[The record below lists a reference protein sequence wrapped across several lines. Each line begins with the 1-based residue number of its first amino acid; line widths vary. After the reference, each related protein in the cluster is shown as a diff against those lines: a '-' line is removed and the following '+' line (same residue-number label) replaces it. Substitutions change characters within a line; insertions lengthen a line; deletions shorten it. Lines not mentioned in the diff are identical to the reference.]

1 MSRPIKPNAMEKQI
15 HPFVDKRIED
25 YCKQNTSAESEELR
39 YIDRQ
44 THLKFLK
51 PNMISGN
58 WQGNL
63 LKLLSYLVKPKNVLE
78 IGTFTAYASLCLADG
93 LADGG
98 TVHTIEKDPLLEEFI
113 RNTIKKF
120 GYEERIRL
128 YIGSAL
134 EVIDSIETDFDM
146 IFIDADKANYP
157 AYLDKCVG
165 RLRKGGLLVADN
177 ILWYGKVVL
186 PVKESDKETKAI
198 MRFNETISRDERFLS
213 LILPL
218 RDGLMV
224 AMKR

>member
-1 MSRPIKPNAMEKQI
+1 MEKQI

-25 YCKQNTSAESEELR
+25 YCYQHTSPEDEDLK

-44 THLKFLK
+44 THLRFLK

-63 LKLLSYLVKPKNVLE
+63 LRMLSLLVNARNVLE
-78 IGTFTAYASLCLADG
+78 IGTFTGYSCLCLAKG
-93 LADGG
+93 LAEGG
-98 TVHTIEKDPLLEEFI
+98 VVHTIEKDPLLEDFI
-113 RNTIKKF
+113 LSTIDKY
-120 GYEERIRL
+120 GYSDKVKL
-128 YIGSAL
+128 HIGNAM
-134 EVIDSIETDFDM
+134 EVMDSIEGDFDL

-157 AYLDKCVG
+157 EYFEKCVN
-165 RLRKGGLLVADN
+165 RLRSGGVIVADN

-198 MRFNETISRDERFLS
+198 MRFNAMVSQDKRFDA
-213 LILPL
+213 LILPM

-224 AMKR
+224 ARKK